1 MRFATKFAAIPVLAL
16 ASTLPLAAPAVAETE
31 TSKDTRILVTEMDS
45 WQANATRRLNRALQ
59 RNPINQ
65 TGAPAP
71 GIVQLSFTLNAKGSP
86 TNVEVL
92 SNSANRPAAQ
102 SAKYAVRRMGDLSD
116 VPVSNV
122 GDTQFIAN
130 VIFAN
135 DHREK
140 RRLIAELKSKPYAS
154 FASKSGSSTY
164 VVLSN

>member
-1 MRFATKFAAIPVLAL
+1 MLKFAKIAAVPVLAFA
-16 ASTLPLAAPAVAETE
+16 ASLPLAAPAAA
-31 TSKDTRILVTEMDS
+31 DTNDDRILVTEMDS
-45 WQANATRRLNRALQ
+45 WKANATRRLNRALQ

-71 GIVQLSFTLNAKGSP
+71 GIVQLSFTLNANGSP

-116 VPVSNV
+116 VPVANA

-140 RRLIAELKSKPYAS
+140 RELIAELKSKPYAS
-154 FASKSGSSTY
+154 FASKSGKPTY